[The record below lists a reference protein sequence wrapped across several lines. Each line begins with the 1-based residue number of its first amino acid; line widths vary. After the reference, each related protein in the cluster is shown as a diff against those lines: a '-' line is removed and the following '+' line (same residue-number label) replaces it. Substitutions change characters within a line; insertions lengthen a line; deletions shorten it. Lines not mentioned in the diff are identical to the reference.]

1 MISLKGKVALVTG
14 AASGLGAAS
23 ALLLAKHGAQV
34 VHADLKPRPEEGWHA
49 IDVASEAAWQEFVS
63 HIVAKFGRLDI
74 LVNAAGISLGG
85 DTVLECT
92 AETWQRTMAVNLDGT
107 FLGCKHAIPALS
119 AGGGGAIVNFGSVLS
134 QVGDGNAAA
143 YVASKGGVRLLTRSI
158 ALHCAK
164 ARNNVRCNLVC
175 PGYIVTPMVEEWLK
189 GLPAGARGDLEARH
203 PMKRLGRPE
212 EVAELVLYL
221 VSDEATAVTGGEFNA
236 DGGFTAW

>member
-23 ALLLAKHGAQV
+23 ALLLTQHGAQV

-49 IDVASEAAWQEFVS
+49 IDVASEAAWQELVS

-74 LVNAAGISLGG
+74 LVNAAGISLEG

-92 AETWQRTMAVNLDGT
+92 AEAWQRTMAVNLDGT

-189 GLPAGARGDLEARH
+189 GLPAGARGDLETRH